1 MHRISL
7 SIASLVLS
15 AMCCAYAQETSP
27 AQQCVSLAA
36 RGDVATLQQV
46 YDSLQSSLPDYAK
59 AYCSFAFAR
68 AKGDNREIVAT
79 ADTLETKFAQSF
91 DSRGLLALS
100 EEKCD
105 ALRQL
110 GLYTAL
116 YTYSEERLGK
126 FRGEAME
133 SELLTTLKT
142 YNKIGKIFMD
152 RREPTEEWDGTSFA
166 IPISRDWPLLV
177 PANIGENEDSPF
189 FIDTSSQ
196 YSMISEQDAEEW
208 GIKLPVETIMLDTP
222 NGLVQARPIIV
233 ESLSVGLLTLR
244 NVLLFVVGE
253 DVAAPYNRCI
263 GNDILRRLQKIEIN
277 DQQMIVMRQ
286 SHNATSSVQASRQTK
301 NYPICFN
308 SWGGIDL
315 MRKGT
320 KSYVRYSL
328 DTSIPVDADDKEYR
342 IKGVSYLKGANSVVI
357 DFTTMKV
364 TPLGGREYT
373 PRTVA
378 DYIEKED
385 FFELL
390 RNEAALYFTATEEE
404 LVLAEMA
411 LDQALT
417 PPDINTLSPT
427 IRSVIVSPEEA
438 AKLNKIPHQLL
449 VTSQGLVYEKAE
461 GKRLKTMVVTDKM
474 AASHKIDITN
484 LKIY

>member
-7 SIASLVLS
+7 SIASLVLGG
-15 AMCCAYAQETSP
+15 MCALAQEVSP
-27 AQQCVSLAA
+27 ADQCVSLAA
-36 RGDVATLQQV
+36 RGDVAALQQV
-46 YDSLQSSLPDYAK
+46 YDSLQTTLPDYAK
-59 AYCSFAFAR
+59 VYCRFAFAR
-68 AKGDNREIVAT
+68 AKGDNHEIAT
-79 ADTLETKFAQSF
+79 LADSLETQFAQSF

-110 GLYTAL
+110 GQYATLYD
-116 YTYSEERLGK
+116 YSEERLNK

-142 YNKIGKIFMD
+142 YNKIGKLLKD
-152 RREPTEEWDGTSFA
+152 RSATEEEWEGTSFA
-166 IPISRDWPLLV
+166 VPISRDWPLLI
-177 PANIGENEDSPF
+177 PASIDDSEDAPF

-196 YSMISEQDAEEW
+196 YSVISRQDAEEW
-208 GIKLPVETIMLDTP
+208 GLIMPGETVMLDTP
-222 NGLVQARPIIV
+222 NGLVKASPIIV
-233 ESLSVGLLTLR
+233 KSLSIGLLTLH
-244 NVLLFVVGE
+244 NVLIFIVGD

-263 GNDILRRLQKIEIN
+263 GNDILRRMQKIEIN

-286 SHNATSSVQASRQTK
+286 SHNVTTSTQPSRQTK

-315 MRKGT
+315 QKKATKG
-320 KSYVRYSL
+320 YVRYSL

-357 DFTTMKV
+357 DFTAMKV

-378 DYIEKED
+378 DYIAQED

-390 RNEAALYFTATEEE
+390 RNEAALYFTASEEE

-411 LDQALT
+411 LDKALT
-417 PPDINTLSPT
+417 PPDIHTLSPT
-427 IRSVIVSPEEA
+427 VQSVIISPEEA
-438 AKLNKIPHQLL
+438 AKLNKPAHQLL